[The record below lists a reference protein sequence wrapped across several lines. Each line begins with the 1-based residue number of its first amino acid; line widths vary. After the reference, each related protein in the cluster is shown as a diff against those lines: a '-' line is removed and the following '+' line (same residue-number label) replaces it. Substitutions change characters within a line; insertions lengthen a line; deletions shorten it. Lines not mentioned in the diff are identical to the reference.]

1 MQKINSSANIFIFAD
16 KTSNIYKMKPQNN
29 QYGSQKRCQGI

>member
-16 KTSNIYKMKPQNN
+16 KTSNIYEMKPQND
-29 QYGSQKRCQGI
+29 QKYHQIVSQSL